1 MKLLFFLRIKI
12 ITKELMNKAP
22 RQKRAEIQ
30 RLTSISNLRTKQ
42 LSSSAVGK
50 RGHEEPDR
58 IEHFDLELRPSKLHD
73 LKVGEF
79 ISGGDR

>member
-1 MKLLFFLRIKI
+1 MIYKLLNAYIFFFLFYS
-12 ITKELMNKAP
+12 
-22 RQKRAEIQ
+22 
-30 RLTSISNLRTKQ
+30 LTSISNLRTKQ
-42 LSSSAVGK
+42 LSGSIGGK

>member
-1 MKLLFFLRIKI
+1 MIIIYIYILFIYFS
-12 ITKELMNKAP
+12 
-22 RQKRAEIQ
+22 
-30 RLTSISNLRTKQ
+30 LTSISNLRTKQ
-42 LSSSAVGK
+42 LSGSVGK

>member
-1 MKLLFFLRIKI
+1 MKRYVI
-12 ITKELMNKAP
+12 ICIILYCYFS
-22 RQKRAEIQ
+22 
-30 RLTSISNLRTKQ
+30 LTSISNLRTKQ
-42 LSSSAVGK
+42 LSGSVGIGK